1 MFLKR
6 LKFNLNILY
15 VNCMDSWPQHYTSL
29 TELHNSY
36 NAVLWVFLF
45 LKLIG
50 FSLTQR
56 PSNDKMLICTIWLG
70 SNSDYL
76 FFFFKVRLR
85 WQQQAISDVLYPQQ
99 HFPVLPGRQEKMRY
113 LICLASSRSTTV
125 SLHSCSG
132 QILIRLP

>member
-70 SNSDYL
+70 SNSDYADL
-76 FFFFKVRLR
+76 KLSFFFFFKSGCIGSNRLF
-85 WQQQAISDVLYPQQ
+85 QMSSTPSNISQFFLGDKK
-99 HFPVLPGRQEKMRY
+99 R
-113 LICLASSRSTTV
+113 
-125 SLHSCSG
+125 
-132 QILIRLP
+132 

>member
-70 SNSDYL
+70 SNSDYADL
-76 FFFFKVRLR
+76 KLSFFFFLSQVALAATGYFRCPLPPAK
-85 WQQQAISDVLYPQQ
+85 
-99 HFPVLPGRQEKMRY
+99 FPSSSWETRKDEIFDLPSKF
-113 LICLASSRSTTV
+113 
-125 SLHSCSG
+125 
-132 QILIRLP
+132 